1 MYLSD
6 CSLSCIVKLW
16 YNVPYQ
22 QEIKRERSEHLI
34 SSDMVT
40 TESMS
45 AAAQRLLCRRILEYK
60 GKGKVKERE
69 GKYMKKEFDLLSLGE
84 IMLRL
89 SPPSNERMTRGD
101 TFSKQAGGAELNS
114 ATGAAMLGLRCG
126 IISKLPANDLGMYIK
141 NRVRL
146 CGVSDDFLVYDESKD
161 ARLGVYY
168 YESGAYPRKPRIVY
182 DRKNTSFIKLSIDDF
197 HENIFGSARC
207 FHTSGITLALDP
219 EIRATAIEM
228 IKRFKEQGTII
239 SFDVNFRGNLWS
251 GPEAKACIETILPY
265 VDIFFCSE
273 ETARLTFLK
282 EGDAKSIMKSFTKDY
297 PISIVASTQRIVHS
311 PKRHTFGSIIY
322 SAKDDTY
329 YEEAPYA
336 DIEVVD
342 RIGSGDAYIS
352 GVLYGL
358 LSHEGEYQRALEYGN
373 AISSLKNTIPGDLLS
388 TDLKEIESIIKEHKS
403 TGRISEMD
411 R

>member
-1 MYLSD
+1 
-6 CSLSCIVKLW
+6 
-16 YNVPYQ
+16 
-22 QEIKRERSEHLI
+22 
-34 SSDMVT
+34 
-40 TESMS
+40 
-45 AAAQRLLCRRILEYK
+45 
-60 GKGKVKERE
+60 
-69 GKYMKKEFDLLSLGE
+69 MKKEFDLLSLGE

-182 DRKNTSFIKLSIDDF
+182 DRKNTSFTKLSINDF
-197 HENIFGSARC
+197 HENIFSSARC
-207 FHTSGITLALDP
+207 FHTSGITLALSP

-322 SAKDDTY
+322 STKDDTY